1 MKYKKLFPK
10 FVKTLDKKMAKGFAV
25 YGDVSFSRS
34 PKELIEELQSECL
47 DLAGWGMILWERLN
61 QIKKGAKKI
70 R

>member
-1 MKYKKLFPK
+1 
-10 FVKTLDKKMAKGFAV
+10 MAKGFAV
-25 YGDVSFSRS
+25 YGDISFTRS

-61 QIKKGAKKI
+61 QIKKGAKKV